1 MAASALAKPPPVY
14 VLFHNF
20 WNGFIE
26 KTDSMD
32 CTFFITL
39 LEKTFNAPIHITTSA
54 DTATVL
60 VESIFGNQTYLHYKK
75 WGATFLFT
83 GEAHYCNCQNIHL
96 YDCVLGF
103 EDTRDKYVKC
113 PLYLLFLQT
122 NPSILEHIKAAPT
135 TVAAD
140 TAVTADVIPPNI
152 ASVIISNVHGNERL
166 QFLDCVERAMPVFFG
181 GKYKNNVGGVV
192 GGSYNS
198 TGMNDFYKRGK
209 FAITMEN
216 SDKPYYIT
224 EKLVNGLRSG
234 VIPVYWGTSRIG
246 EFFNPRRFLHL
257 RAGAT
262 QIDMDALIHRMKTMT
277 DQEYANIIREPIMT
291 RTMEDVMDE
300 ISHSIKKIL
309 TCA

>member
-1 MAASALAKPPPVY
+1 MTASALSKTPPVY

-39 LEKTFNAPIHITTSA
+39 LEKTFNAPIHITTSPN
-54 DTATVL
+54 TATVL
-60 VESIFGNQTYLHYKK
+60 VESIFGNQTYLQYKK
-75 WGATFLFT
+75 WDATFLFT
-83 GEAHYCNCQNIHL
+83 GESHYCNCQYIQL

-122 NPSILEHIKAAPT
+122 NSSILERIKAAPT
-135 TVAAD
+135 TVAP
-140 TAVTADVIPPNI
+140 TAVANVIPPNH

-166 QFLDCVERAMPVFFG
+166 KFMDCVESAMPVFFG

-198 TGMNDFYKRGK
+198 TGMTDFYKRGK

-224 EKLVNGLRSG
+224 EKLINGLRSG
-234 VIPVYWGTSRIG
+234 VVPVYWGTSRIG

-257 RAGAT
+257 KANAT
-262 QIDMDALIHRMKTMT
+262 QQDMDVLIHRMKTMT
-277 DQEYANIIREPIMT
+277 DQEYENIIREPIMT
-291 RTMEDVMDE
+291 RSMEDVMDE

-309 TCA
+309 T

>member
-1 MAASALAKPPPVY
+1 MAASALAKTPPVY

-39 LEKTFNAPIHITTSA
+39 LEKTFSAPIHITTSPA
-54 DTATVL
+54 TATVL
-60 VESIFGNQTYLHYKK
+60 VESIFGNNTYLHYKK
-75 WGATFLFT
+75 WDATFLFT
-83 GEAHYCNCQNIHL
+83 GESHYYNCQYIQL

-103 EDTRDKYVKC
+103 EDTHDKYVKC

-122 NPSILEHIKAAPT
+122 NPSILVNIKAAPT
-135 TVAAD
+135 TVAP
-140 TAVTADVIPPNI
+140 TAVADVIPPNR

-166 QFLDCVERAMPVFFG
+166 QFMNRVERAMPVFFG

-198 TGMNDFYKRGK
+198 TGMTEFYKRGK

-234 VIPVYWGTSRIG
+234 VVPVYWGTSRIG

-257 RAGAT
+257 KANAT
-262 QIDMDALIHRMKTMT
+262 QQDMDVLIHQMKTMT

-291 RTMEDVMDE
+291 RSMEDVMDE
-300 ISHSIKKIL
+300 IAHSIKKIL
-309 TCA
+309 T